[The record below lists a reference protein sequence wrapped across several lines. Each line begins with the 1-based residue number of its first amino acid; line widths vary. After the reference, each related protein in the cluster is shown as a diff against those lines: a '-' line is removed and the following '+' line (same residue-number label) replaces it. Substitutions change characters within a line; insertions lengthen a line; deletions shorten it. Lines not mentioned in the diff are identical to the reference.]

1 MTEGIIIEDIKY
13 DDMDIDI
20 SSLNDQEIND
30 LPYEIAVRADKR
42 SYWQYYWSLL
52 KKKQLILFTFWP
64 TNDYNVYV
72 IKVSLFLISFGLY
85 FTINGFFFTDDTM
98 HKLYIDEG
106 VYNLIFQI
114 PQILFSTIIST
125 IISMLLKML
134 SLTEKNILEVKQE
147 KDSIKK
153 MEKMKTIEKSLKI
166 KFLLYFII
174 STLLMLF
181 FWYFI
186 SCFCS
191 VYKNTQIV
199 LIKDTLLSYILSM
212 VYPFGLNLLPGLLR
226 IPALR
231 AEKRDRKCLYKIS
244 QYVALI

>member
-1 MTEGIIIEDIKY
+1 MVFF
-13 DDMDIDI
+13 
-20 SSLNDQEIND
+20 SLMIQCIN
-30 LPYEIAVRADKR
+30 
-42 SYWQYYWSLL
+42 
-52 KKKQLILFTFWP
+52 
-64 TNDYNVYV
+64 
-72 IKVSLFLISFGLY
+72 
-85 FTINGFFFTDDTM
+85 
-98 HKLYIDEG
+98 YIDEG

-212 VYPFGLNLLPGLLR
+212 VYPKNSGFKSGK
-226 IPALR
+226 
-231 AEKRDRKCLYKIS
+231 KR
-244 QYVALI
+244 